1 MNNKMIIMNDSN
13 ENNIKDE
20 ILNQLNLSAIRVK
33 NQIFKYKSYIK
44 FINSIENYSNDL
56 NTLNEFNKLFEEMKI
71 KKSSIKDKIISYI
84 KSNDISVFGNTIET
98 PININNVTIKKHK
111 IINDFKNIYGVG
123 FKKANDLYE
132 KEKIYSI
139 NQLKRRIETDKDNKI
154 LNKKQKIGLEY
165 YDDLLER
172 IPYNEIEEHDKFID
186 DEIKIIKEEFKK
198 ETDLK
203 DIELNYKITG
213 SYRRNN
219 ITSGD
224 IDILFSSN
232 DDRKNKIILN
242 HIIKKLK
249 NKKYIAETLAL
260 GDKKFMGICKL
271 YNVYRRID
279 IVFSEQKSYP
289 FTLLYFTGSGDF
301 NIDLRNY
308 CLGKG
313 YRLNEYGLKYTNGE
327 KKGKFVQHQFKNEND
342 IFEFLGIKYIKPEHR
357 IKNIID
363 INQI

>member
-1 MNNKMIIMNDSN
+1 MNNNMVTINEST

-33 NQIFKYKSYIK
+33 DQIFKYKSYIK
-44 FINSIENYSNDL
+44 FINAIQNYSNDL

-71 KKSSIKDKIISYI
+71 KKSSIKERIISYI
-84 KSNDISVFGNTIET
+84 ESNDISVFGNNTET
-98 PININNVTIKKHK
+98 PININNVRIKKHK
-111 IINDFKNIYGVG
+111 ITNDLKNIYGVG

-139 NQLKRRIETDKDNKI
+139 NQLKRRIETNKDSKI

-172 IPYNEIEEHDKFID
+172 IPYDEMKQHDNFINNEINT
-186 DEIKIIKEEFKK
+186 IKEEFKTK
-198 ETDLK
+198 TELK
-203 DIELNYKITG
+203 DIELKYKITG
-213 SYRRNN
+213 SYRRKNR
-219 ITSGD
+219 TSGD

-232 DDRKNKIILN
+232 DDSKNKIILN
-242 HIIKKLK
+242 DIIKKLK
-249 NKKYIAETLAL
+249 NKKYIVETLAL

-271 YNVYRRID
+271 NNIYRRID

-289 FTLLYFTGSGDF
+289 FTLLYFTGCGDF

-327 KKGKFVQHQFKNEND
+327 KKGEFVEHQFKNEND
-342 IFEFLGIKYIKPEHR
+342 IFEFLGIKYIQPEHR

-363 INQI
+363 INKI

>member
-1 MNNKMIIMNDSN
+1 MNNNMVTINEST

-33 NQIFKYKSYIK
+33 DQIFKYKSYIK
-44 FINSIENYSNDL
+44 FINAIQNYSNDL

-71 KKSSIKDKIISYI
+71 KKSSIKERIISYI
-84 KSNDISVFGNTIET
+84 ESNDISVFGNNIET
-98 PININNVTIKKHK
+98 PININNVTIQKHK

-139 NQLKRRIETDKDNKI
+139 NQLKRRIETDKDSKI

-172 IPYNEIEEHDKFID
+172 IPYDEMKQHDNFINNEINT
-186 DEIKIIKEEFKK
+186 IKEEFKTNT
-198 ETDLK
+198 ELK
-203 DIELNYKITG
+203 DIELKYKITG
-213 SYRRNN
+213 SYRRKNK
-219 ITSGD
+219 TSGD

-232 DDRKNKIILN
+232 DDSKNKIILN
-242 HIIKKLK
+242 DIIKKLK
-249 NKKYIAETLAL
+249 NKKYIVETLAL

-271 YNVYRRID
+271 NNIYRRID

-313 YRLNEYGLKYTNGE
+313 YRLNEYGLKYINGE
-327 KKGKFVQHQFKNEND
+327 KKGEFIEHQFKNEKD
-342 IFEFLGIKYIKPEHR
+342 IFKFLGIKYIQPEHR

-363 INQI
+363 INKI